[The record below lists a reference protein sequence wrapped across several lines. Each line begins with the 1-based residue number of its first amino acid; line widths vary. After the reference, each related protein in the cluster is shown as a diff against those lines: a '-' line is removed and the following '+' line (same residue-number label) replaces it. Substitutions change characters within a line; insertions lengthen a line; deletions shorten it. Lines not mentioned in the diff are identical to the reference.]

1 MPESP
6 LIESYRMNE
15 RDLVR
20 FLARRLKC
28 IFTAHDLAHEIY
40 LKLHSLDD
48 AVAIGNPKA
57 YLFRIAANL
66 ATDHL
71 RTENRRSA
79 ILAEAHDMLWGGT
92 AETTPE
98 QSLIAR
104 EELARLRA
112 AVAELSPTSRQI
124 FFLNRFGGKTQREI
138 AAAMGVSLTT
148 VEKHIRK
155 ALHHLAAAR
164 DR

>member
-1 MPESP
+1 MQT
-6 LIESYRMNE
+6 YRTNE

-20 FLARRLKC
+20 FLARRLRC
-28 IFTAHDLAHEIY
+28 LFTAHDLAQEIY
-40 LKLHSLDD
+40 LKLHSLDHP
-48 AVAIGNPKA
+48 AAIGNPRA

-71 RTENRRSA
+71 RTESRRSA
-79 ILAEAHDMLWGGT
+79 LLAEAQDMLWHG
-92 AETTPE
+92 APEATPE
-98 QSLIAR
+98 RSLIAR
-104 EELARLRA
+104 QELARVRA
-112 AVAELSPTSRQI
+112 AVAELSPTSRKI
-124 FFLNRFGGKTQREI
+124 FFLNRFEGKTQREI

-155 ALHHLAAAR
+155 VLHRLAEAR